1 MPLVQPSRYK
11 AKGSIMH
18 TTAYVIWD
26 PSVLLSVTRSSSLGD
41 FKIALSNLIFQAN
54 RRFDGIIYLKAQP

>member
-1 MPLVQPSRYK
+1 VR
-11 AKGSIMH
+11 
-18 TTAYVIWD
+18 
-26 PSVLLSVTRSSSLGD
+26 RSSSLGD